1 MADIKRFIEMHEKD
15 YEKALK
21 EIKNGKK
28 QTCWIWY
35 ILPIMKG
42 LRNSKNATYYGIKD
56 LEEAKQ
62 YLNNEL
68 LRSHLIEMCQA
79 LLDLGNVDITYVM
92 GYIDDIKLQ
101 QCMTL
106 FNIVEQKAEINCDN
120 IFKEVL
126 FKYYNGEEDEKTLE
140 ILKVPKNENISNIKE
155 K

>member
-106 FNIVEQKAEINCDN
+106 FNIVEEETGQNCDK
-120 IFKEVL
+120 IFQKVL
-126 FKYYNGEEDEKTLE
+126 SQFFKGEKDKKTLD
-140 ILKVPKNENISNIKE
+140 ILENQKNEKSNNK
-155 K
+155 KK